1 VSHVV
6 DDAPDDPFM
15 AESLLEQVVPVLLLG
30 APWDP
35 GQRHML
41 VRLLESQVTE
51 KTYEELKEAE
61 KESLSNFDLFTSL
74 R

>member
-1 VSHVV
+1 MSIKTV
-6 DDAPDDPFM
+6 DHRRLPVYILFRGTSKVNELRAKLDVLID
-15 AESLLEQVVPVLLLG
+15 AESQE
-30 APWDP
+30 
-35 GQRHML
+35 
-41 VRLLESQVTE
+41 TE

>member
-1 VSHVV
+1 
-6 DDAPDDPFM
+6 M